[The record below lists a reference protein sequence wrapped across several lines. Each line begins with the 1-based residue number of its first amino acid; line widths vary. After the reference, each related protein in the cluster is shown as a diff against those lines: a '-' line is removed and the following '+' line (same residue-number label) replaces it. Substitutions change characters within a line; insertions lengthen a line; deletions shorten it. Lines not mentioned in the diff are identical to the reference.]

1 MKLVDNR
8 NGIQV
13 YDLENGYQVAK
24 EPCPWIPRGYKF
36 SFYPD
41 RTVRSDSSG
50 RYLPD
55 IYDYGES
62 AFRIQTTGCGPLPP
76 EEIQKMIT
84 GFQTALNAIRMVEET
99 FMGKK

>member
-8 NGIQV
+8 NGVQV
-13 YDLENGYQVAK
+13 YDLGNGYQVAK
-24 EPCPWIPRGYKF
+24 ECCSWIPMGYKF

-41 RTVRSDSSG
+41 RSI

-62 AFRIQTTGCGPLPP
+62 AFRIQTTSYGSLPP
-76 EEIQKMIT
+76 EEIRELIT
-84 GFQTALNAIRMVEET
+84 AQQTALDAIRIVEEAFT
-99 FMGKK
+99 RKKL